1 MKFIKLSFLLFL
13 LIIVSAC
20 SDSSNKRIKVGSE
33 GAYKPFSYVG
43 KDGEMMGYDVDVLR
57 ILQEIDSSLDF
68 EFKNAPW
75 NALFLGLDSGRFDL
89 LANQIIKTQ
98 EREEKYLFTTQS
110 YFVSTSQFVARS
122 DDETIKSVADL
133 SGKVAGCVV
142 GSAHT
147 KILEDW
153 NAKNGNILEIRY
165 YKDLIPLLQDLVN
178 KRIDVHLNDPASIA
192 DIIKEQNLSLKVLD
206 ERISQSPVYLVFR
219 KEDSAKALITK
230 IDSAILKAKESGKLS
245 ELSMKY
251 FGVDQSK

>member
-1 MKFIKLSFLLFL
+1 MKVIKLSFVLFL

-20 SDSSNKRIKVGSE
+20 SDSNNTSIKVGSE

-57 ILQEIDSSLDF
+57 ILQEIDSNLDF

-142 GSAHT
+142 GSANT

-230 IDSAILKAKESGKLS
+230 IDSAILQAKESGKLS